1 MAEALFVPDG
11 ELFVPTD
18 RARGPWDEHA
28 LHGGPVAALVARA
41 AEHAVAAGAAGA
53 AGAGPSLVLV
63 RLTVE
68 LLRPVPTAPL
78 KVSTTVVRPGRK
90 VRQLAVSVHAGD
102 VEVTRALALFMR
114 TQPVDLPASTE
125 PDAPPPGPDDG
136 RPMVDEGWW
145 EGFHNTGVEMRFVK
159 GYFSDA
165 GPATVWI
172 RLAQPVVTGEE
183 PSGAVRAAAAAD
195 FGNGVSSVL
204 PFQGFLFI
212 NPDLTMVL
220 DRTPVGQWICLD
232 AVTHVTG
239 GGIGMAESALYDSE
253 GRMGRALQTL
263 VVDRR

>member
-11 ELFVPTD
+11 DLFVPTD

-41 AEHAVAAGAAGA
+41 AEAAVADAAPA
-53 AGAGPSLVLV
+53 LVLV

-68 LLRPVPTAPL
+68 LLRPVPTTPL
-78 KVSTTVVRPGRK
+78 AVSTTVVRPGRK
-90 VRQLAVSVHAGD
+90 VRQLAISVHADG

-114 TQPVDLPASTE
+114 TEAIDLPVSTE
-125 PDAPPPGPDDG
+125 PDSPPPGPEDG

-145 EGFHNTGVEMRFVK
+145 EGFHNAGVEMRFVK
-159 GYFSDA
+159 GYFSER

-172 RLAQPVVTGEE
+172 RLAQPVVAGEE

-204 PFQGFLFI
+204 PFQGYLFI

-220 DRTPVGQWICLD
+220 DRTPVGEWVCLD
-232 AVTHVTG
+232 AVTHATG

-253 GRMGRALQTL
+253 GRVGRAVQTL
-263 VVDRR
+263 VLDRR